1 MAEVGAARIQPTV
14 VRESVMHYLSAS
26 ESDLPAAKERL
37 RVHGGL
43 VMEPLMA
50 AMRRDVQTTARVA
63 DALETVTG
71 IAYRDDDEALIRER
85 WESWWRRNRVDFEM
99 PGGFESATRIISDT
113 QFGVWIGQVVR
124 LDFGESYSSR
134 RPVSRMIAEAL
145 PVSLL
150 LSVLSILFSYILSIP
165 IGVYSALHR
174 HTPADRVVTIILF
187 VLYSL
192 PSFWVAGI
200 LIMTMTGPP
209 LALFPT
215 RGLASPDLTLAADW
229 SNLGTWF
236 LDRVWHLILPVFCL
250 TYGSLAFISRQMRSA
265 MLETINQDYIRT
277 AIAKGL
283 DPKRVV
289 WVHAVRNSLLPII
302 TISAGI
308 LPELIAGAIIIE
320 SIFTIPGMGSLTF
333 SAIMNRDY
341 PVINAV
347 LFLSAFLTLLGILLA
362 DLAYSLADPR
372 IEYR

>member
-1 MAEVGAARIQPTV
+1 
-14 VRESVMHYLSAS
+14 
-26 ESDLPAAKERL
+26 
-37 RVHGGL
+37 
-43 VMEPLMA
+43 
-50 AMRRDVQTTARVA
+50 
-63 DALETVTG
+63 
-71 IAYRDDDEALIRER
+71 
-85 WESWWRRNRVDFEM
+85 
-99 PGGFESATRIISDT
+99 
-113 QFGVWIGQVVR
+113 
-124 LDFGESYSSR
+124 
-134 RPVSRMIAEAL
+134 
-145 PVSLL
+145 
-150 LSVLSILFSYILSIP
+150 
-165 IGVYSALHR
+165 
-174 HTPADRVVTIILF
+174 
-187 VLYSL
+187 
-192 PSFWVAGI
+192 
-200 LIMTMTGPP
+200 
-209 LALFPT
+209 
-215 RGLASPDLTLAADW
+215 
-229 SNLGTWF
+229 
-236 LDRVWHLILPVFCL
+236 
-250 TYGSLAFISRQMRSA
+250 MRSA